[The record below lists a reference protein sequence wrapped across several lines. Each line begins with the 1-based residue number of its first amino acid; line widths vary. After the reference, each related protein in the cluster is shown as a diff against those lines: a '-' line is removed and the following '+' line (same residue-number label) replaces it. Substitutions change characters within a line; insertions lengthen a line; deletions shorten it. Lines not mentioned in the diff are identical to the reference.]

1 MLFLVKQVNQ
11 QQVKPGF
18 KLSNSNVF
26 TNMYVKQ
33 LFVVIVIDANKLSI
47 TESYTVICIVLYWV
61 LDLLVFPK
69 ITIKLC

>member
-69 ITIKLC
+69 IKIKLC